1 MIKRATIKDGKGEE
15 FEVIEWI
22 ANMAKEYGWTS
33 GILNEDM
40 ANAIEKARNDPDDPR
55 GLQQSLAKSRL
66 SYEAMRFC
74 QGTRSA
80 EEIFKDTAYE
90 GEDIIAVI
98 GAKRKEVNHGNDKKT
113 R

>member
-1 MIKRATIKDGKGEE
+1 MIKRTTVKDAKGEG

-22 ANMAKEYGWTS
+22 VNMAKEYGWAS
-33 GILNEDM
+33 GILDENM

-55 GLQQSLAKSRL
+55 GFQQSLAKSRL

-74 QGTRSA
+74 QGERSA
-80 EEIFKDTAYE
+80 EEVFKGSAYE

-98 GAKRKEVNHGNDKKT
+98 RAK
-113 R
+113 